1 MMVNEVQKRS
11 RELEKSGWKFFK
23 IHFSE
28 KGLRAQGKSGLC
40 QPFRS
45 LARHP
50 ELLIKKIHYLYDF
63 GKGRSQLIL
72 LLCVS
77 PMKNKNYN
85 LCQSNFIF
93 LVLLMCMLLRM
104 RVFLSISNSYESS
117 NNY

>member
-1 MMVNEVQKRS
+1 MGSFTVIVTPEHFMMVNEVQKRS

-50 ELLIKKIHYLYDF
+50 ELLIKKN
-63 GKGRSQLIL
+63 
-72 LLCVS
+72 
-77 PMKNKNYN
+77 P
-85 LCQSNFIF
+85 
-93 LVLLMCMLLRM
+93 
-104 RVFLSISNSYESS
+104 LSV
-117 NNY
+117 